1 MEGGEFRLKREK
13 ASLMSKLPAKRLE
26 TDEYSK
32 SVLYMSF

>member
-1 MEGGEFRLKREK
+1 MEGGGVQTKERK

-32 SVLYMSF
+32 SVLYTSF